1 MSLTKEITKEAQ
13 ADVDELLGKIEKFKN
28 GQMDEDRFKAFR
40 LTRGVYGQ
48 RQLGVHMY
56 RLKLPYGKITA
67 DQLRVVADLSV
78 QYGSSNLHLTTRQN
92 IQLHYVKVDD
102 SPKVYEAL
110 EVAGMTSREACG
122 NTVRNITASP
132 FAGIDP
138 EEPFDVVPYVEATFK
153 YFLRNPICQDMGR
166 KIKIAFSSSEQDAAF
181 TYIHD
186 FGLIPAIKDGQ
197 RGFKVLLGGG
207 LGAQAFM
214 AQLAYDFLPVDQL
227 IPFMEAS
234 LRVFDRYGE
243 RERRHKARLKFL
255 IEPKKGFG
263 LDGFMKLVEEE
274 RKALPYQSFPI
285 EAEEESDST
294 PSTGDL
300 SKVFEGEKDADF
312 LTWAGTNVFEQ
323 KQKGLYAVK
332 VKIPLGDIKPKTAYD
347 LAAIVD
353 KYAAD
358 DIRIT
363 VNQGLL
369 FRNIKPGDIKGV
381 YEELNK
387 IDLSD
392 AGFDTLADVTACP
405 GTDTCNLGVTNSTDL
420 SLVLEKMIREE
431 YPHLIDESLIK
442 IKISGCMNSCGQ
454 HMIANIGFHGSSIKF
469 GNKVC
474 PAQQVV
480 LGGGVD
486 PDGKGFIADKV
497 IKLPTKRIPEAVRW
511 LLKDYDEKAEETE
524 YFNAYV
530 RRQGKIYFYDLL
542 KPLADLVTLDDE
554 GFQDWGKEADFI
566 PEIGVGECAGVM
578 LDLVGTILGDAQD
591 RYASAQQSLDEGNWP
606 SAIYYTYNALVIG
619 AKAILLSKDVQCNT
633 HSGIINDFEEKIQ
646 NQGLI
651 TLSNSFNEII
661 MQINKHEP
669 SEAFAREYYEQA
681 KEVCDQI
688 VSLRNAESDEKLVVN
703 SFYKA

>member
-1 MSLTKEITKEAQ
+1 MSLNEITKEAK
-13 ADVDELLGKIEKFKN
+13 ADVEELLGKIDKFKN

-48 RQLGVHMY
+48 RQLGVHMF

-67 DQLRVVADLSV
+67 NQLRVVSDLSV
-78 QYGSSNLHLTTRQN
+78 KYGSSNLHLTTRQN
-92 IQLHYVKVDD
+92 IQLHYVKLED
-102 SPKVYEAL
+102 SAKVYEAL
-110 EVAGMTSREACG
+110 EAAGMTAREACG

-138 EEPFDVVPYVEATFK
+138 NEPFDVVPYVEATFK

-166 KIKIAFSSSEQDAAF
+166 KIKIAFSSSDQDAAF

-186 FGLIPAIKDGQ
+186 FGFIPVVKDGQ

-214 AQLAYDFLPVDQL
+214 AQLAYEFLPVDQL
-227 IPFMEAS
+227 IPFVEAG

-255 IEPKKGFG
+255 IEPKKGLG
-263 LDGFMKLVEEE
+263 LDGFMKLVDEE
-274 RKALPYQSFPI
+274 RKALPYKSFPI
-285 EAEEESDST
+285 EALEDQIESNPAS
-294 PSTGDL
+294 DL
-300 SKVFEGEKDADF
+300 SAVFEGEKDADF

-332 VKIPLGDIKPKTAYD
+332 VKIPLGDIKPDTAND
-347 LAAIVD
+347 LADIVD

-369 FRNIKPGDIKGV
+369 FKNIQPGDIKKV
-381 YEELNK
+381 YEDLNK
-387 IDLSD
+387 LNLSE

-405 GTDTCNLGVTNSTDL
+405 GTDTCNLGVTNSTAL
-420 SLVLEKMIREE
+420 SLELEKLIKEE

-454 HMIANIGFHGSSIKF
+454 HMIGNIGFHGSSIKYQ
-469 GNKVC
+469 GKVC

-480 LGGGVD
+480 LGGGID
-486 PDGKGFIADKV
+486 PDGRANIAEKV
-497 IKLPTKRIPEAVRW
+497 IKLPSKRIPEAVRW
-511 LLKDYDEKAEETE
+511 LLNDFEEKAEETE
-524 YFNAYV
+524 YFNAHI

-542 KPLADLVTLDDE
+542 KPLADLSTLEDT

-578 LDLVGTILGDAQD
+578 MDLVGTILGDAQEK
-591 RYASAQQSLDEGNWP
+591 YGKAQLSLDSGLWSN
-606 SAIYYTYNALVIG
+606 AIYYTYNALVIG
-619 AKAILLSKDVQCNT
+619 AKAILLSKDIQCNT
-633 HSGIINDFEEKIQ
+633 HLGIIGDFEEKVQ
-646 NQGLI
+646 NEGLVSLD
-651 TLSNSFNEII
+651 TSFSELVL
-661 MQINKHEP
+661 QINKNEP
-669 SEAFAREYYEQA
+669 SEEFALAYYEQA
-681 KEVCDQI
+681 KKVCDEI
-688 VSLRNAESDEKLVVN
+688 IALRNAESDDKLVVS

>member
-1 MSLTKEITKEAQ
+1 MSLNKEITKEAK
-13 ADVDELLGKIEKFKN
+13 ADVNELLDKIDKFKN
-28 GQMDEDRFKAFR
+28 SQMDEDRFKAFR

-48 RQLGVHMY
+48 RQQGVHMF

-67 DQLRVVADLSV
+67 QQLRVVADLSV
-78 QYGSSNLHLTTRQN
+78 DYGSSNLHLTTRQN
-92 IQLHYVKVDD
+92 IQLHYVKLDD
-102 SPKVYEAL
+102 SPKVYAAL
-110 EVAGMTSREACG
+110 EEAGMTAREACG

-138 EEPFDVVPYVEATFK
+138 DEPFDVVPYVEATFK

-186 FGLIPAIKDGQ
+186 FGLIPAIKDGK
-197 RGFKVLLGGG
+197 RGFKVLIGGG

-214 AQLAYDFLPVDQL
+214 AQLAYDFLEADQL

-255 IEPKKGFG
+255 IEPKKGLG
-263 LDGFMKLVEEE
+263 LEGFMKLVEEE
-274 RKALPYQSFPI
+274 RKALPYQSYPI
-285 EAEEESDST
+285 EAIDEKSVVYE
-294 PSTGDL
+294 
-300 SKVFEGEKDADF
+300 KVNLASLFANEKDSDF
-312 LTWAGTNVFEQ
+312 LVWAGTNVFEQ
-323 KQKGLYAVK
+323 KQQGQFAIK
-332 VKIPLGDIKPKTAYD
+332 VKIPLGDIKPQTANE
-347 LAAIVD
+347 LASIVD
-353 KYAAD
+353 KYATD

-369 FRNIKPGDIKGV
+369 FRGIQPENIKKV
-381 YEELNK
+381 YDELNK

-392 AGFDTLADVTACP
+392 PGFDTLADVTACP
-405 GTDTCNLGVTNSTDL
+405 GTDTCNLGVTNSTAL
-420 SLVLEKMIREE
+420 SLELEKMIREE
-431 YPHLIDESLIK
+431 YPHLIDEALIK

-454 HMIANIGFHGSSIKF
+454 HMVANIGFHGSSIKF
-469 GNKVC
+469 AGKVC

-480 LGGGVD
+480 LGGGID
-486 PDGKGFIADKV
+486 PDGRGFVADKV
-497 IKLPTKRIPEAVRW
+497 IKIPSKRIPETVRW
-511 LLKDYDEKAEETE
+511 LLKDYEENAEDTE

-542 KPLADLVTLDDE
+542 KPLADLTSLDDT

-591 RYASAQQSLDEGNWP
+591 RYALAEQSLNQKNWP

-619 AKAILLSKDVQCNT
+619 AKAILLSKDIQCNT
-633 HSGIINDFEEKIQ
+633 HLGIINDFEEKIQ
-646 NQGLI
+646 NQGLV
-651 TLSNSFNEII
+651 TLSRSFNEII
-661 MQINKHEP
+661 MQINQNEP
-669 SEAFAREYYEQA
+669 SESFAKEYYEQA
-681 KEVCDQI
+681 KEICDQI
-688 VSLRNAESDEKLVVN
+688 VALRNAESDEKVVVS